1 MKEERYKRRTAGN
14 DSGCQSGKI
23 TQGEKKPQ
31 GKSSEFDNVKSAIIG
46 VSVLLFAILCTL
58 VAKVIMN

>member
-1 MKEERYKRRTAGN
+1 MDN

-31 GKSSEFDNVKSAIIG
+31 EKSSEFDKVKSAIIG
-46 VSVLLFAILCTL
+46 VSVLLFAILCIL
-58 VAKVIMN
+58 VAKVVMK

>member
-1 MKEERYKRRTAGN
+1 MKEERYKRCTVDN

-31 GKSSEFDNVKSAIIG
+31 EKSSEFDKVKSAIIG
-46 VSVLLFAILCTL
+46 VSVLLFAILCIL
-58 VAKVIMN
+58 VAKVVMK